1 MLLFE
6 LVVLGAALTQDA
18 KHNAQYKENI
28 KRWHQEGRDVPSD
41 GNRHER
47 LFLDFCHNFNFEDKK
62 YVPEEYWPYFHMN
75 PKALNAYCFA
85 LTAQEE
91 YKEGLRPYLCSVMPA
106 PGHDFFAG
114 FHNKYDE
121 KIQQYN
127 ENGRYY
133 S

>member
-1 MLLFE
+1 MLVFE
-6 LVVLGAALTQDA
+6 LVVLGAALMQDA
-18 KHNAQYKENI
+18 KQKAKYKENI
-28 KRWHQEGRDVPSD
+28 KRYHEEGRNVPSD

-47 LFLDFCHNFNFEDKK
+47 LFLDYCHNFDFEDKR
-62 YVPEEYWPYFHMN
+62 YVPKEYWPYFIMN
-75 PKALNAYCFA
+75 PKALSDYCFA

-91 YKEGLRPYLCSVMPA
+91 YKEGLRPYMCSVMPE
-106 PGHDFFAG
+106 PGFDFFAG
-114 FHNKYDE
+114 FHKKYDE